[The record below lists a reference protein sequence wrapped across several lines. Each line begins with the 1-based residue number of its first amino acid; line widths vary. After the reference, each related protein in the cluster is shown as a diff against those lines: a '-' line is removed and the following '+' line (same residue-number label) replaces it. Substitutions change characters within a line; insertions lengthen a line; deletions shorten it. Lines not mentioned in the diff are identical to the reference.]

1 MWRWFQACYP
11 KRKQLIFYFL
21 FFINSNVFSA
31 LSSLFLLLQ
40 CKILV
45 DALATIADST
55 ESLVELL
62 KVTAERFFQVT
73 HPNSW
78 RMYGLFKLERK
89 KCLISEHEVNLASCC
104 LVTWVLKLAR
114 IFLLG
119 LLTDLVYQRITP
131 QCWSEVIWAGWGSR
145 ISTSRLP
152 HEVLYFAF

>member
-11 KRKQLIFYFL
+11 KRKQLMFY
-21 FFINSNVFSA
+21 FFINSNVFSD

-62 KVTAERFFQVT
+62 KVTADRFFQVT

-89 KCLISEHEVNLASCC
+89 KCLISEHEVNLASGCI
-104 LVTWVLKLAR
+104 VTWVLKLAR
-114 IFLLG
+114 IFLRG
-119 LLTDLVYQRITP
+119 LLRDLVYQRITP

-152 HEVLYFAF
+152 HGVLYFAF